1 MQWKFVPLNDQATHF
16 FAVIPLPP
24 PQLPL
29 WGKGTSYSKYWTE
42 VLLILTAYAW
52 NFNPNHWQKNR
63 TLIRF
68 FMTQAQRKFDKHFFA
83 PFNTVRLYYYIIQCS
98 EILSSVICFSGFL
111 TSLHLHVPSYLKE
124 IGKVTVTSTVDHL
137 SHYKRSK
144 I

>member
-1 MQWKFVPLNDQATHF
+1 MTRQHISVQSSPTH
-16 FAVIPLPP
+16 PP

-52 NFNPNHWQKNR
+52 NFNPNHWQKNM

-68 FMTQAQRKFDKHFFA
+68 FITQTQSKFDLHFFA
-83 PFNTVRLYYYIIQCS
+83 PFNTVRIFLLYNSVYWDI
-98 EILSSVICFSGFL
+98 SSVICFSGFL

-137 SHYKRSK
+137 SHYKHSK